1 MYLICG
7 IHGSGKTTYCRMM
20 EKKERIPYFSAS
32 DLINKTI
39 KLNQN
44 KTKKIDQIDGRQ
56 AVLVSEVKKIRE
68 QYKEYILDGHLCLI
82 NDAGKIERIQ
92 EEVFCDLGIS
102 KIYVVK
108 TDEKLI
114 LDRMKKRDDIDWT
127 LDFVKSFQREEI
139 KYAKYLSETYGLE
152 LKIIDAT
159 KKDNIILPISPIYV
173 EKILNG
179 QKKYEFRKKLA
190 KKEVKKIYIYAT
202 TPVKKIVGE
211 VEVKSKIV
219 LPKEQLWII
228 AAERAGV
235 TKEFYSKYFEKQNE
249 ACAYELGDVL
259 KYNEGIMLKELGIKS
274 VPQAFVYSSE
284 F

>member
-1 MYLICG
+1 M
-7 IHGSGKTTYCRMM
+7 
-20 EKKERIPYFSAS
+20 
-32 DLINKTI
+32 
-39 KLNQN
+39 
-44 KTKKIDQIDGRQ
+44 
-56 AVLVSEVKKIRE
+56 SEI
-68 QYKEYILDGHLCLI
+68 
-82 NDAGKIERIQ
+82 
-92 EEVFCDLGIS
+92 
-102 KIYVVK
+102 
-108 TDEKLI
+108 
-114 LDRMKKRDDIDWT
+114 
-127 LDFVKSFQREEI
+127 
-139 KYAKYLSETYGLE
+139 YGLE

-284 F
+284 L